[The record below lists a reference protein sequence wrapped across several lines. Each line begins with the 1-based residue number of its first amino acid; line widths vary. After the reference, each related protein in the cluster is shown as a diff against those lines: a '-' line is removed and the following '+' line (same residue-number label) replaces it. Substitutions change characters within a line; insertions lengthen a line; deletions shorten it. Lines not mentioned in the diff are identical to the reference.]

1 MKFGATILVIVAL
14 AGCSSESVPSTPTG
28 PPPPLVVPPA
38 PPGGSPGSRA
48 ALGDGVR
55 TDGGLGRCIPG
66 ATIQVVSETGDLGEP
81 ITQTPCSYWDYG
93 GGVELKGLT
102 PGVSVKL
109 RASASGFTPREQTF
123 MPCVGG
129 CAFQFIELTA
139 KRTE

>member
-28 PPPPLVVPPA
+28 PPPLVVPPA
-38 PPGGSPGSRA
+38 PPGGSPGS
-48 ALGDGVR
+48 ALLWVMVFEEHGSGA
-55 TDGGLGRCIPG
+55 CIPG

-129 CAFQFIELTA
+129 CTFQFIELTA